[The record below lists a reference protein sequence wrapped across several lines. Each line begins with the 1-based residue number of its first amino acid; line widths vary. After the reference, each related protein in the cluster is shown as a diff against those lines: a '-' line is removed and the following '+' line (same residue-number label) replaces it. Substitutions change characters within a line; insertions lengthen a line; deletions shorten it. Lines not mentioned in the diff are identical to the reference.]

1 MQSFKIGAVS
11 YRSRSA
17 AVKSMLKNTK
27 KSQADIAR
35 KVGITAQTVNAINRK
50 YAIRIKAVEQ
60 TGETV
65 AEPQVETQVETVEAS
80 AVETQNS

>member
-17 AVKSMLKNTK
+17 AVKNMLKNSK

-60 TGETV
+60 VQEQTSEAQ
-65 AEPQVETQVETVEAS
+65 AEYADTSPAVEATMES
-80 AVETQNS
+80 